1 LTKKIYSLKLG
12 VLIYKILFFKFIIVF
27 KICKY
32 IYSNIYLLV
41 KKEGKRLGNLK
52 KNKTQHT
59 HAHTSILKN
68 YKKKKTLAQ
77 PAPRL
82 WPWPF
87 LSPLPPL
94 V

>member
-1 LTKKIYSLKLG
+1 LG

-41 KKEGKRLGNLK
+41 KKKRRKTIREFEK

-59 HAHTSILKN
+59 HAHTSI
-68 YKKKKTLAQ
+68 
-77 PAPRL
+77 
-82 WPWPF
+82 
-87 LSPLPPL
+87 
-94 V
+94 